1 MYIVFR
7 IDFDEKFIGISRN
20 FENHHGSKSGVWII
34 SREKC
39 FLAGILL
46 FREKALVGNHSF
58 RRIRLD
64 CLGTEDIAVPAV
76 DWATLLKLTGVSN
89 VDSVLV
95 DCEGCEYQL
104 DWASVRAT
112 TRHAFVDWA
121 STRE

>member
-1 MYIVFR
+1 MYIV
-7 IDFDEKFIGISRN
+7 DEKFIGISRN
-20 FENHHGSKSGVWII
+20 FENQHGSKSGVWII

-39 FLAGILL
+39 FLAGIL
-46 FREKALVGNHSF
+46 FFEKTSVGNHSF